1 MSPHASPATETRP
14 PTRPPTRPG
23 SPTDTPTESS
33 PEGPETEAHPRFVV
47 RRVQFAWDD
56 VPVHWLPDDPVAAQV
71 MNVLHV
77 LLPPGEKWFV
87 EVYRDVL
94 PTIEDPVLRRE
105 MKAFMGQ
112 ESVHGRTHLGFVEHL
127 DALGYDTPPLG
138 RRLERTVEIA
148 TRWGRRTIGE
158 RRTQVMLVATI
169 AGIEH
174 YTAVLGEWA
183 LVSDVFDRSDA
194 TMADILRW
202 HGAEELEHKCV
213 AFDVLQAVSGGS
225 YAWRLAGYL
234 MASFQM
240 ARLWPICTDHL
251 IAHDPDLHHLTPRER
266 RREVWRS
273 FRRRNL
279 PGREL
284 LRPLVQYFKPG
295 FHPSQHETL
304 ALARRFL
311 VTSPAVRA
319 LPSASSAADPTDR
332 SGTDLEPEQVAS

>member
-1 MSPHASPATETRP
+1 MIGTASPTATPTATASAAAAPGEHDPHADDPTGRP
-14 PTRPPTRPG
+14 
-23 SPTDTPTESS
+23 
-33 PEGPETEAHPRFVV
+33 PETEAHPHYAV
-47 RRVQFAWDD
+47 RRVQFAWED
-56 VPVHWLPDDPVAAQV
+56 VPVRWLPDDPIAAQV

-94 PTIEDPVLRRE
+94 PRIEAPVLRSE

-112 ESVHGRTHLGFVEHL
+112 EALHGRTHAGFVDHL
-127 DALGYDTPPLG
+127 DACGYATAPLS
-138 RRLERTVEIA
+138 RRLERTVDIA
-148 TRWGRRTIGE
+148 TRWGRRTIGA
-158 RRTQVMLVATI
+158 RRTQAVIVATI

-183 LVSDVFDRSDA
+183 LVSDVFDRCDP

-213 AFDVLQAVSGGS
+213 AFDVMQEVTGGS
-225 YAWRLAGYL
+225 YALRIAGYL

-240 ARLWPICTDHL
+240 ARLWPICSDHL
-251 IAHDPDLHHLTPRER
+251 MDHDPALRHLTRHER
-266 RREVWRS
+266 KREVWRS

-284 LRPLVQYFKPG
+284 ARPLFEYFKPG

-304 ALARRFL
+304 DLARAFL

-319 LPSASSAADPTDR
+319 IRPPLSMQERTSEQGAS
-332 SGTDLEPEQVAS
+332 

>member
-1 MSPHASPATETRP
+1 MSPSVPPSATLE
-14 PTRPPTRPG
+14 PG
-23 SPTDTPTESS
+23 RARQADGTLA
-33 PEGPETEAHPRFVV
+33 PETEAHPHFTV
-47 RRVQFAWDD
+47 RRVQFAWDE
-56 VPVHWLPDDPVAAQV
+56 VPVGWLPDDPVAAQV

-87 EVYRDVL
+87 EVYREVL
-94 PTIEDPVLRRE
+94 PRIEDPLLRRE

-112 ESVHGRTHLGFVEHL
+112 ESVHGRTHAGFVEHL
-127 DALGYDTPPLG
+127 DACGYDTAPLAW
-138 RRLERTVEIA
+138 RLERTVEIA
-148 TRWGRRTIGE
+148 TRWGRRTIGV
-158 RRTQVMLVATI
+158 RRTQGMLVATI

-183 LVSDVFDRSDA
+183 LVSPVFDRSDP

-213 AFDVLQAVSGGS
+213 AFDVMNEVTGGS
-225 YAWRLAGYL
+225 YLWRLAGYM

-251 IAHDPDLHHLTPRER
+251 IDRDPALQHLTPKQR
-266 RREVWRS
+266 RREIWRS

-284 LRPLVQYFKPG
+284 ALPLLQYFRPQ
-295 FHPSQHETL
+295 FHPSDHETL
-304 ALARRFL
+304 ALARTFL

-319 LPSASSAADPTDR
+319 IPATTSAASPSATENEPT
-332 SGTDLEPEQVAS
+332 SEQVAS

>member
-1 MSPHASPATETRP
+1 MTATATESATV
-14 PTRPPTRPG
+14 
-23 SPTDTPTESS
+23 SPTAGHERGTE
-33 PEGPETEAHPRFVV
+33 PEENEAHPHFMV
-47 RRVQFAWDD
+47 RRVQFAWAD
-56 VPVHWLPDDPVAAQV
+56 VPVHWLPEDPVAAQV

-94 PTIEDPVLRRE
+94 PRIGDPVLRRE

-112 ESVHGRTHLGFVEHL
+112 EAVHGRTHAGFVDHL
-127 DALGYDTPPLG
+127 EDSGYDPAPLA
-138 RRLERTVEIA
+138 RRLERTVDIA
-148 TRWGRRTIGE
+148 TRLGRRTIGR
-158 RRTQVMLVATI
+158 RRTDDMLVATI

-183 LVSDVFDRSDA
+183 LVSDVFDRSDP

-213 AFDVLQAVSGGS
+213 AFDVMQEVTGAS
-225 YAWRLAGYL
+225 YGWRLAGYL

-240 ARLWPICTDHL
+240 ARLWPICTAHL
-251 IAHDPDLHHLTPRER
+251 IEHDPLLRHLSPRQR

-279 PGREL
+279 PGRAL
-284 LRPLVQYFKPG
+284 ARPLVQYFKPT
-295 FHPSQHETL
+295 FHPSHHATL
-304 ALARRFL
+304 ALARTFL

-319 LPSASSAADPTDR
+319 IDARTRDRADGAPAAGRARRTGPAAT
-332 SGTDLEPEQVAS
+332 SEQVAP